1 MNVSNHLRA
10 FDAVIFDLGG
20 TLIFFDGE
28 WTEIIQQADQALY
41 NYLEL
46 AGLQLDKERF
56 LDQFRDQME
65 AYYQERETEFIEYT
79 TLHILRE
86 ILKDWGYHHLTEA
99 VLRSALRA
107 TYSVTQ
113 AYWMTE
119 VDSHPVLQD
128 LLTQGYRLG
137 MISNAGDD
145 ADVQVLVDKANLR
158 GYFDFILTS
167 AALGI
172 RKPNPRIF
180 QFGLKRWNLPASRV
194 AMVGDTLGA
203 DILGA
208 QLSGL
213 AGIWITRRAD
223 TPANRAHRDTILP
236 DGTISTLSQLP
247 SFLSNYPNK

>member
-1 MNVSNHLRA
+1 MTVSNPSRA

-20 TLIFFDGE
+20 TLIYFDGE
-28 WTEIIQQADQALY
+28 WPEILRQADQALF
-41 NYLEL
+41 NYLES
-46 AGLQLDKERF
+46 AGLRLDREQF
-56 LDQFRDQME
+56 LGQFRDEME
-65 AYYQERETEFIEYT
+65 TYYRERDTEFIEHT
-79 TLHILRE
+79 TRYILRE
-86 ILKDWGYHHLTEA
+86 ILKEWGYGELPEP
-99 VLRSALRA
+99 VLRSALEA
-107 TYSVTQ
+107 TYAVTQ

-128 LLTQGYRLG
+128 LSRQGYRLG
-137 MISNAGDD
+137 LISNAGDD

-167 AALGI
+167 ADLGI

-180 QFGLKRWNLPASRV
+180 EIGLERWKLPAGRV

-223 TPANRAHRDTILP
+223 TPANQAHSNTILP
-236 DGTISTLSQLP
+236 DAEISTLSQLP
-247 SFLSNYPNK
+247 ELLLNYPGK

>member
-1 MNVSNHLRA
+1 MNVSNPSRP
-10 FDAVIFDLGG
+10 FDAIIFDLGG

-28 WTEIIQQADQALY
+28 WPEILRLADQALF
-41 NYLEL
+41 NYLE
-46 AGLQLDKERF
+46 ATGLRLDKERF
-56 LDQFRDQME
+56 LSQFRDQME
-65 AYYQERETEFIEYT
+65 EYYRERDTEFIEHT

-86 ILKDWGYHHLTEA
+86 ILKASDYGELPEA
-99 VLRSALRA
+99 VLRSALKA
-107 TYSVTQ
+107 MYSVTQ

-119 VDSHPVLQD
+119 LDSHAVLQD
-128 LLTQGYRLG
+128 LSRQGYRLG

-158 GYFDFILTS
+158 EYFDFILTS

-180 QFGLKRWNLPASRV
+180 EIGLEVWKLPAGRV

-223 TPANRAHRDTILP
+223 TPANRAHSHTILP
-236 DGTISTLSQLP
+236 DAEISILSELP
-247 SFLSNYPNK
+247 ELLMNYPGK

>member
-1 MNVSNHLRA
+1 MNISNSSRA
-10 FDAVIFDLGG
+10 FDAIIFDLGG

-28 WTEIIQQADQALY
+28 WPEILRQADQALFTS
-41 NYLEL
+41 LES
-46 AGLQLDKERF
+46 AGLRLDRERF
-56 LDQFRDQME
+56 LGHFRDKME
-65 AYYQERETEFIEYT
+65 IYYRERDTEFIEHT
-79 TLHILRE
+79 TLYILRE
-86 ILKDWGYHHLTEA
+86 ILKEWGNDELPEA
-99 VLRSALRA
+99 VLRSALKA
-107 TYSVTQ
+107 MYSVTQ

-119 VDSHPVLQD
+119 LDSHAVLQD
-128 LLTQGYRLG
+128 LSNQGYRLG

-180 QFGLKRWNLPASRV
+180 EIGLERWKLPAGRV

-213 AGIWITRRAD
+213 TGIWITRRAD
-223 TPANRAHRDTILP
+223 TPANRAHSHTILP
-236 DGTISTLSQLP
+236 DAEISSLSELP
-247 SFLSNYPNK
+247 ELLMNYPGK

>member
-1 MNVSNHLRA
+1 MNISNPQRA

-20 TLIFFDGE
+20 TLIFFEGE
-28 WTEIIQQADQALY
+28 WPEIYQQADQALL
-41 NYLEL
+41 NYLESV
-46 AGLQLDKERF
+46 GLRLDKQQF
-56 LDQFRDQME
+56 LRQFRDQME
-65 AYYQERETEFIEYT
+65 AYYRERETEFIEYT

-86 ILKDWGYHHLTEA
+86 ILKECGYRELPES
-99 VLRSALRA
+99 VLRSALKA
-107 TYSVTQ
+107 MYSVTQ
-113 AYWMTE
+113 ANWMTE
-119 VDSHPVLQD
+119 VDSHAVLQD
-128 LLTQGYRLG
+128 LSGQGYRLG

-167 AALGI
+167 AALGL

-180 QFGLKRWNLPASRV
+180 QIGLEWWKLPAERV

-223 TPANRAHRDTILP
+223 TPANQAHRNTILP
-236 DGTISTLSQLP
+236 DAQISTLSQLP
-247 SFLSNYPNK
+247 ELLMNYRAK